1 MHASGPTDERRAGAQ
16 MQMVGVGQNH
26 LGAKTLEI
34 TMGHRLDRAPRPNRR
49 ERGGLYQTVWRLDF
63 TDARHAVAMRNLERT
78 TFRHCRIL
86 HSVGTETF
94 LNVPRLDT
102 QSVMVPCS

>member
-1 MHASGPTDERRAGAQ
+1 
-16 MQMVGVGQNH
+16 
-26 LGAKTLEI
+26 
-34 TMGHRLDRAPRPNRR
+34 
-49 ERGGLYQTVWRLDF
+49 VWRLDF
-63 TDARHAVAMRNLERT
+63 TDARRAVAMRNMERT

-94 LNVPRLDT
+94 LSVPRPDT